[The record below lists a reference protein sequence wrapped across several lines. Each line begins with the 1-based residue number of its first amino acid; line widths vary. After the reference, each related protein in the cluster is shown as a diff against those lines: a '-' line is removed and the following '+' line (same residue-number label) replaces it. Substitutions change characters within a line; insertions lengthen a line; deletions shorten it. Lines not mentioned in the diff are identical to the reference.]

1 MHEIRLID
9 LARRH
14 AEAAPDVE
22 ARVLEVLRGG
32 RYVGGP
38 VVQRAEARVAS
49 WFGRAGAVGVASGT
63 DALILALQAV
73 GVRPGDEVV
82 VPALS
87 FFATAGAVCR
97 LGAVPVVVDVR
108 EDGCLDPDAA
118 RRALTPRTRAVV
130 PVHLFGNLAEAPELG
145 VPVVDDAAQA
155 VGTEPAASLGAL
167 TALSVYPTKTWG
179 AAGDGGFV
187 LGEPELLDRV
197 RALGNHGASE
207 PHVHEAVDG
216 VVGRNSRLDAI
227 QAAVLLGHADHVA
240 RRVAARRANAA
251 WYDAHLPPAVGRLP
265 RHPGSAVHV
274 HAVLVERRD
283 AVREALRRRGIET
296 AAHYPRPLHAQA
308 ALRGAVAHPTPV
320 ADHLCA
326 RLLALPVHSG
336 LSRAD
341 LERVAEALGE
351 ACR

>member
-1 MHEIRLID
+1 MHAIRMTD

-38 VVQRAEARVAS
+38 VVEAVEAKVAG

-73 GVRPGDEVV
+73 GVRPGDEVI
-82 VPALS
+82 VPALT
-87 FFATAGAVCR
+87 FFATAGAIRRV
-97 LGAVPVVVDVR
+97 GAVPVVVDVG

-130 PVHLFGNLAEAPELG
+130 PVHLFGNRARDPDLG
-145 VPVVDDAAQA
+145 VVVVDDAAQA
-155 VGTEPAASLGAL
+155 VGTEPACSLGTL
-167 TALSVYPTKTWG
+167 TTLSVYPTKTWG

-187 LGEPELLDRV
+187 LGEPALLDKV
-197 RALGNHGASE
+197 RALGHHGARE
-207 PHVHEAVDG
+207 PHHHHAIDG
-216 VVGRNSRLDAI
+216 LVGRNSRLDAI
-227 QAAVLLGHADHVA
+227 QAAVLLGHADHVP
-240 RRVAARRANAA
+240 RRVQARRANAA
-251 WYDAHLPPAVGRLP
+251 WYDAHLPPSVTRLP

-274 HAVLVERRD
+274 YSVLVERRD
-283 AVREALRRRGIET
+283 AVREAMAARGIET
-296 AAHYPRPLHAQA
+296 AVHYPRPLHAQP
-308 ALRGAVAHPTPV
+308 ALKGAVVHPTPV
-320 ADHLCA
+320 ADALCA
-326 RLLALPVHSG
+326 RLLALPVHAG
-336 LSRAD
+336 LTGAD
-341 LERVAEALGE
+341 LERVASALGE

>member
-1 MHEIRLID
+1 MHEIRMID

-14 AEAAPDVE
+14 AEAASDVE

-38 VVQRAEARVAS
+38 AVEGVEARVAG

-82 VPALS
+82 VPALT

-97 LGAVPVVVDVR
+97 LGAVPVVVDVG
-108 EDGCLDPDAA
+108 EDGCLDPEAA
-118 RRALTPRTRAVV
+118 RRARTSRTRAVV
-130 PVHLFGNLAEAPELG
+130 PVHLFGNLARDPELG
-145 VPVVDDAAQA
+145 VAVVDDAAQA
-155 VGTEPAASLGAL
+155 VGTEPAASIGAL

-187 LGEPELLDRV
+187 LGEPALLAKV
-197 RALGNHGASE
+197 RALGHHGARE
-207 PHVHEAVDG
+207 PHLHEDVDG

-227 QAAVLLGHADHVA
+227 QAAVLLGHADHVE
-240 RRVAARRANAA
+240 RRVRARRANAA
-251 WYDAHLPPAVGRLP
+251 WYDAHLPPGVARVP

-274 HAVLVERRD
+274 YSVLVEGRD
-283 AVREALRRRGIET
+283 AVRASMAARGVET
-296 AAHYPRPLHAQA
+296 AVHYPRPLHAQA

-320 ADHLCA
+320 ADALCA
-326 RLLALPVHSG
+326 RLLALPVHAG
-336 LSRAD
+336 LTGAD
-341 LERVAEALGE
+341 LERVAAALEE